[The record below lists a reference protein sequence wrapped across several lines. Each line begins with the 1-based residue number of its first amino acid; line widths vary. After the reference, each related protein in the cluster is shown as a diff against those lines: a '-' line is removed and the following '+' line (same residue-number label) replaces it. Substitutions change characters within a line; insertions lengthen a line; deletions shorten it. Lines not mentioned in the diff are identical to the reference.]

1 MGFPRRGSNVASN
14 EVCRSAILFLSAS
27 RPTDLA
33 SGSVSKFGNARCL
46 GLVSSAICHS
56 RTANGRESCSRFLP
70 PLGLSEDK
78 YDLETE
84 PRNPSLDI
92 AILHVLSKNPH
103 LFSGVYDNSLM
114 LALTRALSKK
124 FRSKNVRMLS
134 PEQEARSKNVFV
146 TKISGY

>member
-1 MGFPRRGSNVASN
+1 MHRDPQTWLQARYRNLGTHAAWGWFHLRFVIPELLTG
-14 EVCRSAILFLSAS
+14 
-27 RPTDLA
+27 
-33 SGSVSKFGNARCL
+33 GNPAQDFFHL
-46 GLVSSAICHS
+46 
-56 RTANGRESCSRFLP
+56 
-70 PLGLSEDK
+70 LGLSEDK
-78 YDLETE
+78 YDLESE

-92 AILHVLSKNPH
+92 AILHVVSKNPH